1 MYLVD
6 LREQIRS
13 SDSLDAALR
22 STDGVWED
30 IYEAMEP
37 TETLWVIAPNDY
49 RDGRMWPCALAFA
62 DYIRDG
68 AAFDLK
74 NTISVHS
81 REATTDEPD
90 LRPSYCDILFLVRDK
105 RNYQFHKDRIRVSHV
120 YEGNEWGDDRETGQS
135 AYHDTEV
142 RRYNPEGKDPGNVW
156 LREDRTQTSDQSVD
170 ETGTLSLSEAVRR
183 CVLAG
188 SGDGETVNALWA
200 DDFEDA
206 ITAENRTMNDIEAGT
221 L

>member
-62 DYIRDG
+62 DYIRDE

-81 REATTDEPD
+81 REGTTDEPD

-105 RNYQFHKDRIRVSHV
+105 RDYQFHKDRIRVSHV

-156 LREDRTQTSDQSVD
+156 LREDRTRTSDQSVD
-170 ETGTLSLSEAVRR
+170 QTDTLSLSEAVRR

-188 SGDGETVNALWA
+188 SGDEETVNALWA
-200 DDFEDA
+200 DDFADA
-206 ITAENRTMNDIEAGT
+206 VTAENRTMNDIEAGT